1 MSADNVGPRAVAEL
15 VEMPTVRVG
24 AVPLAGHVAHVLQPA
39 HLLLDE
45 HAVPRRFRRRAAQ
58 RARVQ
63 PVHGRIP
70 ASAAA
75 PVPPLQPQRRQPG
88 GRPAPDQHVVV
99 VRVGAATQVVQRAA
113 CRGRQLVQPQL
124 PQLARG
130 HTLVK
135 RTGHRVH
142 RTHTVAYTYIVF
154 RTPYGLSAKTSP
166 TVPTVPDS
174 ARTVQDRRGR
184 SRMSL
189 SGRPIESTFP
199 PLTRFG
205 FIVNLFLC
213 SKNDE
218 KICIF
223 LQRGRQCARLAPSTL
238 RHNGTFRNPIFFD
251 QTASTA
257 CTL

>member
-113 CRGRQLVQPQL
+113 CRGRQLVRPQL

-166 TVPTVPDS
+166 TVPDSAGQCPYGAGQARTVPDVVVWAPDRIDIS
-174 ARTVQDRRGR
+174 AFDSFWFYRQ
-184 SRMSL
+184 
-189 SGRPIESTFP
+189 
-199 PLTRFG
+199 
-205 FIVNLFLC
+205 FIFVF
-213 SKNDE
+213 K
-218 KICIF
+218 K
-223 LQRGRQCARLAPSTL
+223 R
-238 RHNGTFRNPIFFD
+238 
-251 QTASTA
+251 
-257 CTL
+257 